1 MNDPREVRTLRR
13 LLLIDLLNDLLIDLL
28 NDVASYAMR
37 NRRNS
42 LYDEYGTGKEDA
54 IRFMEEL
61 LEEHLKEYPE

>member
-13 LLLIDLLNDLLIDLL
+13 LLLIDLL

-61 LEEHLKEYPE
+61 LEDHLKEYQE

>member
-13 LLLIDLLNDLLIDLL
+13 LLLIDLL